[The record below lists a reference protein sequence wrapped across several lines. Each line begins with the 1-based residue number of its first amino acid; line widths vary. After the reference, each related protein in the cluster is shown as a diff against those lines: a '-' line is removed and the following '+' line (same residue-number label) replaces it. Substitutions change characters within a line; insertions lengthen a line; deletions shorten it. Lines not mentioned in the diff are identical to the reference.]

1 MSQLSIATQHL
12 HQNLVTCKNNHL
24 LFLMIL
30 CLIWLCWVA
39 SCPLWDIGSLRQ
51 LHSTVSSAGTFTMS
65 SRPPGLPP
73 CGLSM
78 GPAWTSLRGGWIPR
92 SSVGREAAIT
102 LTSKAGTVLT
112 SVCHG
117 LGLKQWGQGNRVHFS
132 KERGTRTC
140 GPLFCV
146 TENTQS
152 KGPLPPCPWLVIIRR
167 KHNLGKVTSTRTSRF
182 QAVPI
187 SIPQEVGTAL
197 LANPVLD

>member
-73 CGLSM
+73 CGLS
-78 GPAWTSLRGGWIPR
+78 TVQLL
-92 SSVGREAAIT
+92 SSVAAGFSEGRKQRLPALI
-102 LTSKAGTVLT
+102 KARSAVGHRVT
-112 SVCHG
+112 SVA
-117 LGLKQWGQGNRVHFS
+117 LFWAKLSKSQG
-132 KERGTRTC
+132 
-140 GPLFCV
+140 
-146 TENTQS
+146 
-152 KGPLPPCPWLVIIRR
+152 
-167 KHNLGKVTSTRTSRF
+167 
-182 QAVPI
+182 
-187 SIPQEVGTAL
+187 
-197 LANPVLD
+197 